1 MVRNI
6 LSLGRNGLSDWLIQ
20 RVSAVILG
28 IYFIGLLGFMLMTP
42 DLGYAEW
49 QTLFSRTWMRI
60 ASLAAL
66 LALCAHA
73 WIGMWVIATD
83 YLNNYMIGNKGTVIR
98 LTFQAACALLIF
110 IYLVWGVQILWG
122 L

>member
-6 LSLGRNGLSDWLIQ
+6 TSFGRNGLSDWMIQ

-28 IYFIGLLGFMLMTP
+28 VYFVGLLGWMVATP
-42 DLGYAEW
+42 GLDYATW
-49 QTLFSRTWMRI
+49 QALFNATWMRI

-66 LALCAHA
+66 LSLCAHA
-73 WIGMWVIATD
+73 WIGMWTVSTD
-83 YLNNYMIGNKGTVIR
+83 YLTNDLMGSKGTALRV
-98 LTFQAACALLIF
+98 LFQVACLLLIF